1 MIREE
6 NVSNALRAQ
15 VASLTERVKTLE
27 EIIAEALGPQVV
39 EATPQEA
46 ETVEVGELS
55 DQNELQRKYGERVG
69 GLLYDGG
76 YTSVAAV
83 EEASDEDLLAI
94 DGLGGK
100 SLEAIREADDE

>member
-39 EATPQEA
+39 EATPEEA

-55 DQNELQRKYGERVG
+55 DQDDLQKKYGERVG
-69 GLLYDGG
+69 GLLYDEG

-94 DGLGGK
+94 DGLGTA
-100 SLEAIREADDE
+100 SLETIREAE